1 MINDIVSMGT
11 IIYWLSSIHDCTAFD
26 MRPIARARDV
36 DQPLNKLLRPAATIP
51 GVISG
56 DLADVCVS
64 EPHQCISNS
73 APDCEIK
80 DSCDW
85 VLETLLIEAASKE
98 MSEAASAPEK
108 VPEMEEPVATG
119 AADLPEV
126 PAEAVEE
133 KGASSRYLRPFLV
146 GSKPSKKRHV
156 SEQTNIH

>member
-1 MINDIVSMGT
+1 M
-11 IIYWLSSIHDCTAFD
+11 
-26 MRPIARARDV
+26 PIARARDV
-36 DQPLNKLLRPAATIP
+36 DQSLNKLLRPAATIP

-64 EPHQCISNS
+64 AAHQCISNS
-73 APDCEIK
+73 APDCEIE

-98 MSEAASAPEK
+98 VSEAAPAPEK
-108 VPEMEEPVATG
+108 VPLEEPVATS